1 MSDTTA
7 PVIDGVNPTALYT
20 PRQVGEFI
28 GVSKWTVHA
37 MCARGDIRARRV
49 GNRWKISGANVAEYV
64 TGADNQPAADAS

>member
-1 MSDTTA
+1 MSDTTTDVA
-7 PVIDGVNPTALYT
+7 GIDAATLYT

-49 GNRWKISGANVAEYV
+49 GNRWKISGANVTEFV
-64 TGADNQPAADAS
+64 TGADNQPTADAS